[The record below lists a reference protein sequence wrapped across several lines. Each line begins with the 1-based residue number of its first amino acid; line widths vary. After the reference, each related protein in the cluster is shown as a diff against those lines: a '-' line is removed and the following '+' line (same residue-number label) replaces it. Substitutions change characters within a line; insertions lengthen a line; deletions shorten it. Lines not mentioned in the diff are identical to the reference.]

1 VTIASSLAGR
11 VLDTI
16 RRHGMLRDGERVLA
30 AVSGGADSVALLD
43 VLAELRASLGLAVSV
58 VHVHHG
64 LRPESDADADF
75 VLALSARLGL
85 PAHVER
91 VVVKRA
97 PPWDGLEAESRRA
110 RHAALQRAAR
120 AVDATRIATGHTSD
134 DQAETV
140 LMRLLQGAGPRGLG
154 GIPPVRGRLISPL
167 IETRRAELVEHLRR
181 RGLTWVEDASNRD
194 VRFLRNRIRHDLLPF
209 MAELTGTPLVEAL
222 CRSAAAAR
230 AVVADLEARARGDLE
245 RRATREPAG
254 ITLDVSALGAGAV
267 ELGAE
272 ILRQAAAAQGETGP
286 LRGPAQRAIRALVGE
301 APRRRTVRLG
311 RLVAERSGRRIRVG
325 PVTLPALAARV
336 WSPPGELALP
346 EISRCLTASIVA
358 RDRDY
363 AVPREPGRVA
373 FDADALPATLTVRA
387 RRRGDVFSPFGAPA
401 SGPAALRRLKS
412 FLIDAGVPRWERP
425 RTPLVEAGGHIIWV
439 AGVRRGRRAPVIAAT
454 TRVLELTLRDDELA
468 VAPPRR

>member
-1 VTIASSLAGR
+1 
-11 VLDTI
+11 
-16 RRHGMLRDGERVLA
+16 MLGDGERVLA

-43 VLAELRASLGLAVSV
+43 VLGELRASLGLAVSV

-91 VVVKRA
+91 VAVKRG

-120 AVDATRIATGHTSD
+120 AVDATRIATGHTAD

-154 GIPPVRGRLISPL
+154 GIPPVRGWLISPL
-167 IETRRAELVEHLRR
+167 IETRRAELVEHLRG

-209 MAELTGTPLVEAL
+209 MAGLTGTSSVEAL

-245 RRATREPAG
+245 RLATREPVG

-325 PVTLPALAARV
+325 PATLPALAARV
-336 WSPPGELALP
+336 WSPPGDLALP
-346 EISRCLTASIVA
+346 EIGRCLTASIVV

-363 AVPREPGRVA
+363 VVPRAAGRVA

-401 SGPAALRRLKS
+401 SGPGALRRLKS

-425 RTPLVEAGGHIIWV
+425 RTPLVEAGGHVIWV
-439 AGVRRGRRAPVIAAT
+439 AGVRRGRRAPVTAT
-454 TRVLELTLRDDELA
+454 TARVLELTLRDGSLA